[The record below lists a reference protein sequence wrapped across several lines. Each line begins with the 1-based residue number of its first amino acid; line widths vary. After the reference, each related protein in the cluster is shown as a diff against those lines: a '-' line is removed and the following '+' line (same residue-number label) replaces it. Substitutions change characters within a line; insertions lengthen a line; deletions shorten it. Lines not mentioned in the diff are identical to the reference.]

1 MKWERSKEIKRELLM
16 EGEVPVLVHSPEV
29 WEHPQVPLP

>member
-29 WEHPQVPLP
+29 